1 MKVLIRTSLKKFIIT
16 LNKKSLKYLK
26 YVPVSPYK
34 KFYLYA
40 PLSLFIVIAF
50 AYCKPASKTQAV
62 PEQQNALLWQITG
75 NGLTKP
81 SYLYGTIHMI
91 CPEDFSM
98 SDTLKASFAKSEK
111 IYLELDMDDPA
122 MTMKTLQL
130 AIMKDKSLSDLMSKE
145 EYPRLDKFMKDSIGM
160 PLMVFNKMKPFTLMS
175 VLYTKVLPCMK
186 PDSYEQ
192 SFMSMAQQQKK
203 EVLGL
208 EKLEDQFAVFDKIP
222 DSAEVQMI
230 LQMIN
235 DFDGQRKEFAKM
247 IEAYKKKDLD
257 ALSKMISASPDIAG
271 FEDLLLV
278 NRNKNWIPVMEKA
291 MNAQRTFF
299 AVGAGHLPGND
310 GVITL
315 LKKAGYTVVPV
326 D

>member
-1 MKVLIRTSLKKFIIT
+1 M
-16 LNKKSLKYLK
+16 
-26 YVPVSPYK
+26 PVSPYK
-34 KFYLYA
+34 TIFKFVS
-40 PLSLFIVIAF
+40 LSLFIFLAF
-50 AYCKPASKTQAV
+50 TNCKPATKTQAV
-62 PEQQNALLWQITG
+62 PAQQNALLWQITG
-75 NGLTKP
+75 KGLTMP

-145 EYPRLDKFMKDSIGM
+145 EYARLDKFMKDSIGM

-175 VLYTKVLPCMK
+175 VLYTKVLPCK
-186 PDSYEQ
+186 KLESYEQ

-257 ALSKMISASPDIAG
+257 ALSKMISASPDMAG

-291 MNAQRTFF
+291 MNAQGTFF

-315 LKKAGYTVVPV
+315 LKKAGYTVVAV

>member
-1 MKVLIRTSLKKFIIT
+1 VSAFKTIFKF
-16 LNKKSLKYLK
+16 
-26 YVPVSPYK
+26 VS
-34 KFYLYA
+34 
-40 PLSLFIVIAF
+40 LSLFILILF
-50 AYCKPASKTQAV
+50 TNCKTATKTQAV
-62 PEQQNALLWQITG
+62 PEQKNALLWQITG
-75 NGLTKP
+75 KGLTNP

-130 AIMKDKSLSDLMSKE
+130 AIMKDKSLSDLMSRE
-145 EYPRLDKFMKDSIGM
+145 EYARLDKFMKDSIGM
-160 PLMVFNKMKPFTLMS
+160 PLIVFNKMKPFTLMS
-175 VLYTKVLPCMK
+175 VLYTKVLPCSKME
-186 PDSYEQ
+186 SYEQ

-203 EVLGL
+203 EILGL

-222 DSAEVQMI
+222 DSTEAQMI

-247 IEAYKKKDLD
+247 IEAYKMKDLD

-291 MNAQRTFF
+291 MIAQSTFF

-315 LKKAGYTVVPV
+315 LKNAGYTVVPV

>member
-1 MKVLIRTSLKKFIIT
+1 MSLYKTIFKF
-16 LNKKSLKYLK
+16 
-26 YVPVSPYK
+26 VSV
-34 KFYLYA
+34 
-40 PLSLFIVIAF
+40 SLFIFLAF
-50 AYCKPASKTQAV
+50 VNCKTATKTQSV
-62 PEQQNALLWQITG
+62 PVQQNALLWQITG
-75 NGLTKP
+75 KGLTKP

-122 MTMKTLQL
+122 MTIKTLQL

-145 EYPRLDKFMKDSIGM
+145 EYARLDKFMKDSIGM
-160 PLMVFNKMKPFTLMS
+160 PLLVFNKMKPFTLMS
-175 VLYTKVLPCMK
+175 VLYTKVLPCKKME
-186 PDSYEQ
+186 SYEQ
-192 SFMSMAQQQKK
+192 SFMAMAQQQKK
-203 EVLGL
+203 ELLGL

-222 DSAEVQMI
+222 DSAEAQMI
-230 LQMIN
+230 LHMIN

-257 ALSKMISASPDIAG
+257 ALSKMISASPDMAG

-278 NRNKNWIPVMEKA
+278 NRNKNWLPVMEKA
-291 MNAQRTFF
+291 MNAQSNFF

-310 GVITL
+310 GVISL